1 MQRKMKKCYV
11 HLERLSEPK
20 IKRRLVKVDMKY
32 KISSQDTLKID
43 EIKTKNLDNFNE
55 TNSEENVSHFLKS

>member
-20 IKRRLVKVDMKY
+20 IKRHLVKVDMKY
-32 KISSQDTLKID
+32 KISFQETLKID
-43 EIKTKNLDNFNE
+43 EIKTKNLDNFNDNNRE
-55 TNSEENVSHFLKS
+55 DNVSHFLKS

>member
-32 KISSQDTLKID
+32 KISFQETLKID
-43 EIKTKNLDNFNE
+43 EIKTKNLDNFNDNNRE
-55 TNSEENVSHFLKS
+55 DNVSHFLKS

>member
-11 HLERLSEPK
+11 HLERLSEPN

-32 KISSQDTLKID
+32 KISFQETLKID
-43 EIKTKNLDNFNE
+43 EIKTKNLDNFNDNNRE
-55 TNSEENVSHFLKS
+55 DNVSHFLKS